1 MSAVARTEANK
12 PFKVAS
18 DKTSSQYA
26 RLYGDNYKRLL
37 TSINGK
43 QEQSSMNR

>member
-1 MSAVARTEANK
+1 MSTVARNEANK

-18 DKTSSQYA
+18 NKTNSQYA
-26 RLYGDNYKRLL
+26 RLL